1 MGEDSTKNNYFKLML
16 DDIKRV
22 FNGLETAQKFALVT
36 LIAITLMAATF
47 FMFKL
52 SEPNW
57 EVLYS
62 DLSEPDTIS
71 VIEGLKKA
79 DMLIK

>member
-1 MGEDSTKNNYFKLML
+1 MSILGEESKNNYFKLIF
-16 DDIKRV
+16 DDIKRI
-22 FNGLETAQKFALVT
+22 FNGLEIGQKFALVT

-47 FMFKL
+47 FAFKL

-62 DLSEPDTIS
+62 DL
-71 VIEGLKKA
+71 
-79 DMLIK
+79 